1 MKQIKFLDLWQLH
14 KPLSNKIIKSFSQN
28 LKNSSFIMGDNVN
41 KFENKFSK
49 YNRSKYCVGVSS
61 GTEALII
68 ALKSL
73 DIGKGDEVITS
84 SHTYISTVFAIS
96 LVGATPVLVD
106 IEENG
111 FNIDIKLIEKKLI
124 KNKMHITS
132 TYEWMSFRYACNNE
146 DR

>member
-14 KPLSNKIIKSFSQN
+14 RPLSNKIVRSFSQN

-49 YNRSKYCVGVSS
+49 YNKSKYCVGVSS

-84 SHTYISTVFAIS
+84 AHTTYLLS
-96 LVGATPVLVD
+96 LPYL
-106 IEENG
+106 
-111 FNIDIKLIEKKLI
+111 
-124 KNKMHITS
+124 
-132 TYEWMSFRYACNNE
+132 
-146 DR
+146 